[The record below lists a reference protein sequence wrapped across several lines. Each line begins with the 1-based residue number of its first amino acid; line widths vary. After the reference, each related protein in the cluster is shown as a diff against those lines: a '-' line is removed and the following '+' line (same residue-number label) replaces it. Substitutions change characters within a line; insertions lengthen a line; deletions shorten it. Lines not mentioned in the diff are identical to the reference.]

1 MQKYTR
7 LYDYIHEY
15 QKFVYDTYSKH
26 GIAFLVTYYNI
37 NPSTTIWED
46 ENLLGG
52 SYEKVGDLSGVSWD
66 KYLLLPIYYIEDV
79 SSVFDGQE
87 IGYIKEGETNI
98 VFPST
103 YGITPYANDKVK
115 FEQAYLRPTNDIYP
129 TFSVTGVE
137 ISANTDKRFWKLKL
151 EVEQSITTTQ
161 IDEQVNTTY
170 TFFEYDKK
178 VHTIEDAEVL
188 TNLLI
193 KNELLKDSLGDLFDN
208 NSGTYLF

>member
-15 QKFVYDTYSKH
+15 QQFVYDTYSKH

-37 NPSTTIWED
+37 HPPTTIWED

-52 SYEKVGDLSGVSWD
+52 PYEKVGDLSGVSWN
-66 KYLLLPIYYIEDV
+66 KYLLLPIYYIEEV
-79 SSVFDGQE
+79 TSHFDGQE

-129 TFSVTGVE
+129 VFSVTGVE

-151 EVEQSITTTQ
+151 EVEQSVTTTQ
-161 IDEQVNTTY
+161 IDDQVNTTY

-178 VHTIEDAEVL
+178 IHTIEDAEVL

-193 KNELLKDSLGDLFDN
+193 KNELLKDSLGNLFNN